1 MTTNNSNHSNG
12 FDLGNSLNLAG
23 AHDLSS
29 LQPETILASL
39 PGEHPRAAA
48 ALALGREASQTGHLD
63 VAELSRIASEIYA
76 EGFPAGAFGNSNA
89 FGNTS
94 AFGNQGAEIP
104 STASLSDSREPETR
118 NVLSKANPYSAP
130 NVKSFGVSPEIEPS
144 PFNRNLSDA
153 LNHSGLADL
162 SAAYLQ
168 NAPHLGN
175 QVEIGQ
181 MLGGL
186 DIPYQSEL
194 NGLFSNTH
202 SHSAVSFP
210 NNNFP
215 SGNHSANSHLVS
227 YKPPENATGF
237 YFLQGFPTTEYN
249 PAKTNQSFA
258 QSAHP
263 AFNAELV
270 RKDFPILSEQV
281 NGRPL
286 IWFDNAAT
294 TQKPQ
299 VVIDRLAYF
308 YAHENS
314 NIHRAAHELAAR
326 ATDAYEDAR
335 ETVRRFINAPSVDN
349 IIFVRGTTEAIN
361 LVAKSW
367 GKKHLSAGDEIVIS
381 HLEHHANI
389 VPWQQLCEETGA
401 KLKVI
406 PVDNSGQILLNDYQN
421 MLTPKV
427 KLVSFTQVSNALGTV
442 TPAAQMIQM
451 AHRIGAKVLLDGAQ
465 SVSHMRTDLQSLD
478 PDFFVFSGHKVFG
491 PTGIGVLYGKPKL
504 LNEMPAWQGGG
515 NMIQDVTFDKTVY
528 HEAPAKF
535 EAGTGNIADAVG
547 LGAALEYVERIGID
561 NIARYE
567 HELLVYATAALNK
580 VPGLS
585 LIGTAQDKA
594 SVLSFTLEGYKSE
607 EVGAALN
614 QEGIA
619 VRSGHHCAQP
629 ILRRFGVETTVRPSL
644 AFYNTYAE
652 IDVLTNAL
660 LRLSSHKTTRN

>member
-1 MTTNNSNHSNG
+1 MTINNGLS
-12 FDLGNSLNLAG
+12 GNNLDVTTFGLSG

-29 LQPETILASL
+29 FEPEALFSPEKTLASL

-48 ALALGREASQTGHLD
+48 GLAIGRTASQTGHLD
-63 VAELSRIASEIYA
+63 VAELSKIASELYA
-76 EGFPAGAFGNSNA
+76 EGFPTGSFGNAAFGNK
-89 FGNTS
+89 
-94 AFGNQGAEIP
+94 QDEIP
-104 STASLSDSREPETR
+104 STASLSDAREP
-118 NVLSKANPYSAP
+118 KADTKPSSAP
-130 NVKSFGVSPEIEPS
+130 NLSTHLPSLTSAGNTKSF
-144 PFNRNLSDA
+144 
-153 LNHSGLADL
+153 ADL
-162 SAAYLQ
+162 STVPLQ
-168 NAPHLGN
+168 YASGFEN
-175 QVEIGQ
+175 QLEVSQ
-181 MLGGL
+181 LLGGF
-186 DIPYQSEL
+186 DIPQQAHL
-194 NGLFSNTH
+194 NALLADTGVK
-202 SHSAVSFP
+202 SA
-210 NNNFP
+210 
-215 SGNHSANSHLVS
+215 
-227 YKPPENATGF
+227 ATGVPVSQATSVSQFGSQPNSSF
-237 YFLQGFPTTEYN
+237 YFLQNLPSASQNVAQDFQEVN
-249 PAKTNQSFA
+249 KV

-263 AFNAELV
+263 AFDANLV
-270 RKDFPILSEQV
+270 RKDFPILHELV

-299 VVIDRLAYF
+299 AVIDRISYF

-335 ETVRRFINAPSVDN
+335 ESVRRFINAPSVDN

-361 LVAKSW
+361 LVAKTW
-367 GKKHLSAGDEIVIS
+367 GKKNLSAGDEIVIS

-389 VPWQQLCEETGA
+389 VPWQQLCQETGA
-401 KLKVI
+401 KLKVA
-406 PVDNSGQILLNDYQN
+406 PVDNSGQILLDEYQKL
-421 MLTPKV
+421 LTPKV

-442 TPAAQMIQM
+442 TPAAEMIQM

-465 SVSHMRTDLQSLD
+465 SVSHMRIDVQGLD
-478 PDFFVFSGHKVFG
+478 ADFFVFSGHKVFG
-491 PTGIGVLYGKPKL
+491 PTGIGVLYGKADVLKDTPV
-504 LNEMPAWQGGG
+504 WQGGG

-547 LGAALEYVERIGID
+547 LGAAIEYVERIGID

-567 HELLVYATAALNK
+567 HELLLYATAALNK
-580 VPGLS
+580 VPGLH

-594 SVLSFTLEGYKSE
+594 SVLSFNLDGYKSE
-607 EVGAALN
+607 EVGSALN

-644 AFYNTYAE
+644 AFYNTHAE
-652 IDVLTNAL
+652 IDVLVSAL
-660 LRLSSHKTTRN
+660 LRLSSNKTPFH